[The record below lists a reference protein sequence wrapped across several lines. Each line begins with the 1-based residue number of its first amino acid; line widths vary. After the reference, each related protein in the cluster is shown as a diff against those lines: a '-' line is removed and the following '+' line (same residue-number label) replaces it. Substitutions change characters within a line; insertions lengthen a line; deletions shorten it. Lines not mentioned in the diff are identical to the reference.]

1 MASARPPARRHD
13 PGAPPDP
20 VIPPGPS
27 PVDLHTHSTRSD
39 GVLEPAILLGAAA
52 AAGVRLL
59 ALTDHD
65 TLAGCRD
72 VLATG
77 AVPDGLELITGVE
90 INAVVDRQ
98 DLWESEL
105 HILGF
110 GMDPA
115 DDEFEAILAAQR
127 ARRRERF
134 ERTVARLRELEL
146 SIDEPLAELDLRDDD
161 ALGRPTIARA
171 LVAAGH
177 ATSVEDAF
185 QRLVGRGCPAYVPR
199 SGLGPVGAIEAI
211 RAAGGL
217 AALAHFREALS
228 HRDLLR
234 ELIDSGLAGL
244 EVHYRSFNRPTT
256 EAMAQVATEEGLL
269 PTGGSDYHGD
279 TGTYAESHAR
289 LWVPPEVGA
298 GLTQCAGIAQE
309 QPRAWRRSCSSPE
322 PAASH
327 GSGTGSAPSSKRAAT
342 WPSRS
347 ICPPATTGPG
357 SPSTRTGRP
366 HRSVDGPTSCSSHSR
381 SAGSR
386 HHSSASGPASA

>member
-1 MASARPPARRHD
+1 M
-13 PGAPPDP
+13 
-20 VIPPGPS
+20 
-27 PVDLHTHSTRSD
+27 
-39 GVLEPAILLGAAA
+39 
-52 AAGVRLL
+52 
-59 ALTDHD
+59 
-65 TLAGCRD
+65 
-72 VLATG
+72 
-77 AVPDGLELITGVE
+77 PDGLELITGVE

-115 DDEFEAILAAQR
+115 DDEFEAILATQR

-134 ERTVARLRELEL
+134 ERTVAVLRELGL
-146 SIDEPLAELDLRDDD
+146 PIDEPLAELDLRDDD

-234 ELIDSGLAGL
+234 ELIDVGSGRARGPLPLVQPADDRGDGPD
-244 EVHYRSFNRPTT
+244 RRRRKASSRP
-256 EAMAQVATEEGLL
+256 VA
-269 PTGGSDYHGD
+269 PTITATRGPTPNCTPGCGC
-279 TGTYAESHAR
+279 R
-289 LWVPPEVGA
+289 
-298 GLTQCAGIAQE
+298 
-309 QPRAWRRSCSSPE
+309 RRS
-322 PAASH
+322 AL
-327 GSGTGSAPSSKRAAT
+327 GSRAALA
-342 WPSRS
+342 SLK
-347 ICPPATTGPG
+347 
-357 SPSTRTGRP
+357 
-366 HRSVDGPTSCSSHSR
+366 SS
-381 SAGSR
+381 
-386 HHSSASGPASA
+386 